1 MTTHRLQLLC
11 MVAVPFAACAT
22 DDRGARER
30 SQTSGGTG
38 RASARVALFAADG
51 AHSDSIATLGPVEGL
66 TQPMRD
72 DAIYLAEGLPVVR
85 GKREIGAALLAGKP
99 DPSSRFSR
107 SLGGGDA
114 SADGRFGFTFGWVEA
129 RPGAVD
135 GKPAYATYVAAWT
148 REDESNPFRVAA
160 YYTRA
165 SPGAHPP
172 ARARFPLLT
181 LGPGASGVPR
191 PGEVEQQRRT
201 LLGTDSEFSAYSV
214 AHGYTVAF
222 AEYAAEFTMPFGR
235 NFAFLVG
242 RQEVLDFYKGSTPT
256 EVLEW
261 TPLFADSSESGDL
274 GYTVGTSITTTAK
287 PDGAVERA
295 YNKYLS
301 LWARRA
307 DGAWRFVADGG
318 AAAPAP
324 LLDRTSRKASPE
336 SKASRPRGLEQFE

>member
-1 MTTHRLQLLC
+1 MTTRCLQLLYAVV
-11 MVAVPFAACAT
+11 VALGGCAS
-22 DDRGARER
+22 DDRGARGHSR
-30 SQTSGGTG
+30 TSGGTE
-38 RASARVALFAADG
+38 RASARDALFAADG

-66 TQPMRD
+66 TRPLRD

-85 GKREIGAALLAGKP
+85 GKREIVAALQAGKP
-99 DPSSRFSR
+99 NPSSRFSR
-107 SLGGGDA
+107 TLGGGDA

-129 RPGAVD
+129 RPPTLD
-135 GKPAYATYVAAWT
+135 GKNPAYATYVAAWT
-148 REDESNPFRVAA
+148 REDGSSPFRVAA

-165 SPGAHPP
+165 SPSAHPK
-172 ARARFPLLT
+172 ARDGFPLLA
-181 LGPGASGVPR
+181 GGRGASGVPR
-191 PGEVEQQRRT
+191 PGDVEQQKRS
-201 LLGTDSEFSAYSV
+201 LLGTDADFAAYSV
-214 AHGYTVAF
+214 AHGYTLAF

-242 RQEVLDFYKGSTPT
+242 RQEVLDFYKGWTPT
-256 EVLEW
+256 EVLQW

-274 GYTVGTSITTTAK
+274 GYTVGTSITTTTK

-307 DGAWRFVADGG
+307 DGSWRFVADGG

-324 LLDRTSRKASPE
+324 P
-336 SKASRPRGLEQFE
+336 P